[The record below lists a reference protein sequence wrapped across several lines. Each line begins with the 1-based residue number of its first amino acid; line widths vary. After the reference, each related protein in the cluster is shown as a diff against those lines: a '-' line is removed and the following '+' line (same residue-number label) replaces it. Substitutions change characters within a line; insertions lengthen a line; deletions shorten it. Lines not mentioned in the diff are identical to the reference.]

1 MKVELSTI
9 IPVVAL
15 AGGIVFTYGQLT
27 SQVSALESKLND
39 MEEYSD
45 EWVRDV
51 TDNNMN
57 RIIAL
62 EVKMDVAEKLLSEY
76 NKSQSPSGASSLFG
90 NLNLIR
96 GD

>member
-9 IPVVAL
+9 VPVIAL
-15 AGGIVFTYGQLT
+15 AGGIIFTYGQLT
-27 SQVSALESKLND
+27 SQVSALENKLND

-45 EWVRDV
+45 EWIRKA
-51 TDNNMN
+51 TDDNMN

-76 NKSQSPSGASSLFG
+76 NKSQSPSGVSALFG
-90 NLNLIR
+90 NLNLN
-96 GD
+96 